1 MNSSVALGLAVLALI
16 WSAGLA
22 RAQQYGT
29 ATKAKFML
37 ERAVAL
43 LRVSKVT
50 ALSEFNDGKD
60 QQFHDRGLYV
70 FCMNSSDAKFT
81 ARPNPAMIGTDAR
94 SVKINDDPFGQ
105 ESTTPFKGVPEGSIA
120 TIDYMFPIPGTTE
133 PVSNESFVMRA
144 GDQGCAVTYY
154 K

>member
-1 MNSSVALGLAVLALI
+1 MNSPVALGLAVLALI

-22 RAQQYGT
+22 RAEQYGT
-29 ATKAKFML
+29 ATEAKFML

-43 LRVSKVT
+43 LAVSKVT
-50 ALSEFNDGKD
+50 ALSEFNDEKD
-60 QQFHDRGLYV
+60 QQFHDRDLYV
-70 FCMNSSDAKFT
+70 FCMNISDAKFT
-81 ARPNPAMIGTDAR
+81 AHPNPAMIGTDAR

-105 ESTTPFKGVPEGSIA
+105 RIYDAIKGVPQGNIA
-120 TIDYMFPIPGTTE
+120 TVDYMFPIPGTTE